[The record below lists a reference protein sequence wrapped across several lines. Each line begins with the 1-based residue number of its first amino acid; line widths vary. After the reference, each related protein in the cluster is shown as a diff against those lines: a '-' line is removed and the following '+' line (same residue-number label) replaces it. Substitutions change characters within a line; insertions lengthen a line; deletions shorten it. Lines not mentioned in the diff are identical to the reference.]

1 MLTVVDPFK
10 DVDFTD
16 EFVMTK
22 RFRSANEFSIFIEEQ
37 VKEKKCGYMEA
48 VIAYCDD
55 HDIDP
60 QNVSSLISQSLKDKI
75 RVEAEE
81 LNYIKKRAQ
90 LPL

>member
-1 MLTVVDPFK
+1 MLTVVDPFGEIGL
-10 DVDFTD
+10 TD
-16 EFVMTK
+16 EFVLTK
-22 RFRSANEFSIFIEEQ
+22 RFRSANEFSIYIEEQ

-48 VIAYCDD
+48 ILNYCDEKD
-55 HDIDP
+55 LDP
-60 QNVSSLISQSLKDKI
+60 QNISSLISQSLKDKV